1 MFIASKIN
9 SREVYIGRC
18 DVLNGNSYSRVIGRV
33 ENRKFYFSADG
44 KENKTKIYE
53 VLTCDQNHHK
63 VYFDYH

>member
-44 KENKTKIYE
+44 KEN
-53 VLTCDQNHHK
+53 QNL
-63 VYFDYH
+63 